1 MVSKINSIV
10 INGLEVVATEVEVGF
25 SKGIPGVTIV
35 GLPDNAVNESKE
47 RIKFA
52 IKNSGFEYPV
62 STKIVVNLSP
72 ADIKKEG
79 SSLDLPIAVGIIKN
93 MNMLQSDIFENYL
106 FYGELNLNG
115 ELKPVKGIL
124 NLAIFAKERG
134 YKGVIIPY
142 KNGNEASFVKEIDVY
157 AMNNLNE
164 VIEFIIDPQ
173 TAKKFHYRQRK
184 IAGKEPENDFSEV
197 KGQYLPKRVLEIAA
211 AGFHN
216 VLMIGPPGSGKSM
229 ISKALPSIL
238 PDMTDEEI
246 LQTSLIYSAAGL
258 LNNRNSLVYKRPFR
272 SPHHTISDV
281 GISGG
286 GKYPAPGE
294 ISLAHNGVLFLDEL
308 PYFKKS
314 ALEVLRQP
322 LENGEITISRSLTS
336 HTYPAKFMLVG
347 AMNPCEDSIGIKD
360 SEYMDC
366 TAAQKRRYYSRI
378 SKPLLDRIDLQIEV
392 KKVNIDEITSN
403 SRAESS
409 ADIKE
414 RVVRARNIQLDRFTH
429 LRTKLLFAN
438 GQMNNKEI
446 KTYCVLDPESEKLLK
461 MAVEKLNMSARSY
474 FKILKIS
481 RTIADLEN
489 SERIKADHVQE
500 SLQYRSLDFYNL

>member
-1 MVSKINSIV
+1 MVSKIRSIV
-10 INGLEVVATEVEVGF
+10 INGLEVIETEVEVGF
-25 SKGIPGVTIV
+25 SKGIPGITIV

-47 RIKFA
+47 RLRFA

-72 ADIKKEG
+72 ADVRKEG

-93 MNMLQSDIFENYL
+93 MNLLQSSIFDEYM

-115 ELKPVKGIL
+115 ELKPVRGIL
-124 NLAIFAKERG
+124 NLALYAKEKG
-134 YKGVIIPY
+134 CKGVVIPF

-157 AMNNLNE
+157 ALNTLNE
-164 VIEFIIDPQ
+164 VIEFIIAPQ
-173 TAKKFHYRQRK
+173 SFKKFSYRECK
-184 IAGKEPENDFSEV
+184 AETKEPDIDFSDV
-197 KGQYLPKRVLEIAA
+197 KGQYLAKRVLEIAA

-229 ISKALPSIL
+229 ISKALPAIL

-246 LQTSLIYSAAGL
+246 LQTSLIYSSAGL
-258 LNNRNSLVYKRPFR
+258 LDNRNSLVYKRPFR

-286 GKYPAPGE
+286 GKFPAPGE
-294 ISLAHNGVLFLDEL
+294 ISLAHNGVLFLDEI

-336 HTYPAKFMLVG
+336 YTYPAKFMLLA
-347 AMNPCEDSIGIKD
+347 AMNPCEDSIGVKD
-360 SEYMDC
+360 YDYYNC
-366 TAAQKRRYYSRI
+366 TPTQKRRYYSRI

-392 KKVNIDEITSN
+392 KKVNIEEITSN
-403 SRAESS
+403 SRCESS

-414 RVVRARNIQLDRFTH
+414 RVVQARNIQLERFKN
-429 LRTKLLFAN
+429 LRKKILFAN

-446 KTYCVLDPESEKLLK
+446 KKFCGLDAESEKLLK
-461 MAVEKLNMSARSY
+461 MAVERLNMSARSY

-481 RTIADLEN
+481 RTIADLEHN
-489 SERIKADHVQE
+489 EHIKIHHLQE
-500 SLQYRSLDFYNL
+500 ALQYRSLDFFNL